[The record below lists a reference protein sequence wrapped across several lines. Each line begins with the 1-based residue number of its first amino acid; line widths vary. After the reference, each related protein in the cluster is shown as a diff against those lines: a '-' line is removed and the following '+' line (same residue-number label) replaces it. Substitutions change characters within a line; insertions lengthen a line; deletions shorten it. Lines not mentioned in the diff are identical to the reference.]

1 MKIHKTFMA
10 IVASLTMVAT
20 VFADGE
26 DIAMLR
32 DKKAE
37 GTLRSYS
44 PAYKDDIDGA

>member
-1 MKIHKTFMA
+1 MPKFKKKTFPRQGKYKRM
-10 IVASLTMVAT
+10 T
-20 VFADGE
+20 GE